1 MTREVAAPEA
11 SFFLGFDGGS
21 AKTECALADASGRV
35 MARATAGPSNPLR
48 TGYTRAWFALSE
60 SADSVMARH
69 KLRASDI
76 RGVCAG
82 LGDAGRTGTARRV
95 TAFFERS
102 YPNAR
107 VQVTS
112 DLETAFEAAFGR
124 GEGIVLVAGTG
135 SAAFGRDNHGRT
147 ARAGGRGPWFS
158 DEGSAFNIG
167 REAVRAVAM
176 AEESRGPATALSAR
190 LFPALQTRNW
200 NSLTEQIAKNPD
212 DVFPRIF
219 PLVAELADGEDVVS
233 RAILSAGASDLVE
246 LARSV
251 ANELGWQDRNFPI
264 AKMGGIQGR
273 SHFFDAA
280 IEAELKRRLPLS
292 QTVSVKTTPAE
303 AAAGMAARLADTK
316 GNAA

>member
-1 MTREVAAPEA
+1 MTREMAAPEA
-11 SFFLGFDGGS
+11 SFFLGFDGGGT
-21 AKTECALADASGRV
+21 KTECALGDASGRV
-35 MARATAGPSNPLR
+35 VARARAGPSNPLR

-60 SADSVMARH
+60 AADSVLARH
-69 KLRASDI
+69 KLRAGDI

-82 LGDAGRTGTARRV
+82 LGGAGRSGAARRV

-112 DLETAFEAAFGR
+112 DLETAFDAAFRG

-135 SAAFGRDNHGRT
+135 SAAFGRDHSGRT

-167 REAVRAVAM
+167 CQAVKAVAM
-176 AEESRGPATALSAR
+176 ADEGRGPATALSAR
-190 LFPALQTRNW
+190 LFTAVQTRNW
-200 NSLTEQIAKNPD
+200 SSLTEQIAKNPD
-212 DVFPRIF
+212 DVFPRVF
-219 PLVAELADGEDVVS
+219 PLVAELADEEDSVS
-233 RAILSAGASDLVE
+233 RAILSAGASDLAE

-251 ANELGWQDRNFPI
+251 ASELGWQARDFPI
-264 AKMGGIQGR
+264 AKMGGTQGR
-273 SHFFDAA
+273 SHFFDKA
-280 IEAELKRRLPLS
+280 IDTELKRRLPRS
-292 QTVSVKTTPAE
+292 QSVLVTKTPAE
-303 AAAGMAARLADTK
+303 AAVGMAARLAGAK